1 MRVLIVNTSERT
13 GGAAVAAN
21 RLLEAL
27 NNNGVKAKMLV
38 SEKVSDKL
46 TVASCG
52 TPWQNQWNFLW
63 ERFVIWVRNGF
74 SRQNLF
80 KVSIANTGVDIT
92 KTKEFREAD
101 IIHLHW
107 INQGFLSIKGIRRIL
122 DSGKPVVWTM
132 HDMWPLTGIC
142 HHAYTCDNYQ
152 TACHDCPFL
161 RCPGSHD
168 LSYRVFNKKLDRL
181 SSQRIT
187 YVTVSN
193 WLAEKA
199 RHSMLTRHQD
209 IEIVPNA
216 IALQHFH
223 LYDRSE
229 ARQTLGITEP
239 HVIVFGAARI
249 DDDIKG
255 FGYLTKALQ
264 LLIDSKGTDRSDLR
278 LLLFGGIKDE
288 RILGSI
294 PVAYT
299 YMGYVKDEQQLS
311 QIYAASDCVV
321 SSSLYET
328 FGQTLIEAMACG
340 CLPVAFTGSG
350 QQDIISHQQ
359 NGYLADYLSAE
370 SLADGISWA
379 LTADVPV
386 KVLRSNV
393 QQRYSEDVVAKK
405 YIEVYEQAMRPKMLK
420 ANI

>member
-1 MRVLIVNTSERT
+1 M

-21 RLLEAL
+21 RLMEAL

-38 SEKVSDKL
+38 SEKTSDKL

-52 TPWQNQWNFLW
+52 SPWQNQWNFLW

-74 SRQNLF
+74 SRKNLF

-92 KTKEFREAD
+92 TTEEFREAD

-107 INQGFLSIKGIRRIL
+107 INQGFLSVKSIRKIL

-142 HHAYTCDNYQ
+142 HHAYTCDNYR

-161 RCPGSHD
+161 RMPGAHD
-168 LSYRVFNKKLDRL
+168 LSYGVFHKKLKLL
-181 SSQRIT
+181 SSQRVT
-187 YVTVSN
+187 YTAVSN
-193 WLAEKA
+193 WLADKA
-199 RHSMLTRHQD
+199 RKSMLTKNQD
-209 IEIVPNA
+209 IETVPNA

-223 LYDRSE
+223 LYDRVE
-229 ARQTLGITEP
+229 ARQTLGVTEP
-239 HVIVFGAARI
+239 YVIVFGAARI

-255 FGYLTKALQ
+255 LSFLIQALH
-264 LLIDSKGTDRSDLR
+264 LLVDSERVDKTNLR
-278 LLLFGGIKDE
+278 MLLFGGVKNE
-288 RILGSI
+288 QVLNQI
-294 PVAYT
+294 PVPYT
-299 YMGYVKDEQQLS
+299 YMGYIKDERQLS
-311 QIYAASDCVV
+311 RVYAASNCVV

-350 QQDIISHQQ
+350 QQDIITHKQ
-359 NGYLADYLSAE
+359 NGFLADYLSAE

-379 LTADVPV
+379 LTSDISG
-386 KVLRSNV
+386 KSLRSDV
-393 QQRYSEDVVAKK
+393 QKHYSEDVVAKR
-405 YIEVYEQAMRPKMLK
+405 YMEVYEKAMSPKELRRRS
-420 ANI
+420 